1 MYGGGGSGAGAV
13 GGSGAVRIIW
23 GAGRSFPSTN
33 TADLSTAYT
42 MSYADRT
49 VMHSNPGGSL
59 GPSDN
64 PTINMEVGDA
74 VDFSPATSIAN
85 DPIYIKTAATTGSG
99 DQVTTGTTYGQGG
112 TSGTG
117 WDTNAGT
124 TVVPGTYYYQSGNNL
139 SLIHISEPTRPY

>member
-1 MYGGGGSGAGAV
+1 
-13 GGSGAVRIIW
+13 
-23 GAGRSFPSTN
+23 
-33 TADLSTAYT
+33 

-117 WDTNAGT
+117 WDTNTGT
-124 TVVPGTYYYQSGNNL
+124 TVVPGTYYYQSGNNAGVGGQIVVHAAGTCL
-139 SLIHISEPTRPY
+139 LYTSPSPRDRG